1 MLRYVICDL
10 CEQNN
15 TEVIQKA
22 EAPFQIVRCKE
33 CGLVYVDP
41 QPARDFMS
49 AHYSEDYYKE
59 WIETQ
64 MDRRIPM
71 WRKRL
76 KKLLKYKIKG
86 RLLDVGFGCGTFLKL
101 AKERG
106 FDVHG
111 TEISEYA
118 CQYVKDKLGLDVFC
132 GDLKKA
138 RFPGESFDVTTVWHT
153 LEHLPSPSHTLEE
166 IHRILRKDG
175 LLVVAVPNLNNFI
188 TRILYFLVRWRKLKL
203 FSVKAKELHLYHFS
217 ISTLTALLEKTGF
230 QIQKIELDL
239 AQIEPPKKIV
249 DILTRI
255 IYFFSRRNFGEA
267 MKVYAVKAAQR

>member
-10 CEQNN
+10 CEQNSA
-15 TEVIQKA
+15 EIIRKA

-41 QPARDFMS
+41 QPAREFMS
-49 AHYSEDYYKE
+49 VHYNEDYYKE

-64 MDRRIPM
+64 MERRIPM

-76 KKLLKYKIKG
+76 KGLLKYKKNG
-86 RLLDVGFGCGTFLKL
+86 HLLDVGFGCGTFLKL

-106 FDVHG
+106 FDVRG

-138 RFPGESFDVTTVWHT
+138 RFPEESFDVVTVWHT
-153 LEHLPSPSHTLEE
+153 LEHLPSPSKTLEE

-188 TRILYFLVRWRKLKL
+188 TRILYFLARWKKLKL
-203 FSVKAKELHLYHFS
+203 FSVEAKELHLYHFS
-217 ISTLTALLEKTGF
+217 THTLNAILEKTGF
-230 QIQKIELDL
+230 QVKKIELDL
-239 AQIEPPKKIV
+239 AQIEPSKKIV
-249 DILTRI
+249 DGFTRI
-255 IYFFSRRNFGEA
+255 IYSFSRKNFGEA
-267 MKVYAVKAAQR
+267 MKAYAVKAGKR

>member
-15 TEVIQKA
+15 TEIIQKA

-41 QPARDFMS
+41 QPAREFMS
-49 AHYSEDYYKE
+49 VHYNEDYYKE

-64 MDRRIPM
+64 MERRIPM

-76 KKLLKYKIKG
+76 KGLLKYKKNG

-106 FDVHG
+106 FDVRG

-118 CQYVKDKLGLDVFC
+118 CQYVKDKLGLDVFY

-138 RFPGESFDVTTVWHT
+138 RFPEESFDVVTVWHT
-153 LEHLPSPSHTLEE
+153 LEHLPSPSKTLEE

-188 TRILYFLVRWRKLKL
+188 TRILYFLARWRKLKF

-217 ISTLTALLEKTGF
+217 TLTLTAILEKTGF
-230 QIQKIELDL
+230 QVKKIELDL
-239 AQIEPPKKIV
+239 VQIEPSKKIV
-249 DILTRI
+249 DVFTRV

-267 MKVYAVKAAQR
+267 MKAYAVKAGKR